1 MTWAASH
8 RLLPDGRRLHLQH
21 GPIDIIAEAQGAP
34 DEVARAYEQAVAR
47 FATVLCELTAEL
59 PVLRTAV
66 QAGECPL
73 RGAIARRMWRAV
85 RPFAVDIV
93 EPVSRTPHFVTPMAA
108 VAGAVAESV
117 LASMVAG
124 RDLARAY
131 VNNGGDIALHL
142 SPGADAFRLAIVVDP
157 QHPASPGTVEIA
169 EASDVRG
176 IATSGWRGRSFSL
189 GVADSVTVF
198 DRSAAQADVAA
209 TMIANAVDL
218 PGHPAVIRKPAAAL
232 APDSD
237 LGERCVTV
245 EVGILSRAEIYEA
258 LARGEALAEELL
270 RTGLASGA
278 SLVVKNVARL
288 VGTPPPLH
296 RATRDSAFPGHREA
310 RLGNLRMRSCINAGL
325 GPFTL
330 LGERSLV
337 EGQDSPNGRNV
348 A

>member
-34 DEVARAYEQAVAR
+34 DEVARAYRQAVAR
-47 FATVLCELTAEL
+47 FATVLVELTAEL
-59 PVLRTAV
+59 PLLRAPV
-66 QAGECPL
+66 GAGECPL
-73 RGAIARRMWRAV
+73 QGAIARRMWSAV
-85 RPFAVDIV
+85 RPFAVDTV
-93 EPVSRTPHFVTPMAA
+93 EPHFVTPMAA

-142 SPGADAFRLAIVVDP
+142 SPGAGAFRLAIVVDP
-157 QHPASPGTVEIA
+157 QHPASPGGVEIA

-189 GVADSVTVF
+189 GIADSVTVF
-198 DRSAAQADVAA
+198 APSAAQADVAA

-218 PGHPAVIRKPAAAL
+218 PGHSAVTRKPAAAL

-245 EVGILSRAEIYEA
+245 EVGILSRAEIDEA
-258 LARGEALAEELL
+258 LARGEALAEELV
-270 RTGLASGA
+270 RAGLASGA
-278 SLVVKNVARL
+278 LLVVKNVARL

-296 RATRDSAFPGHREA
+296 RATRDTAFPGHPEERSDI
-310 RLGNLRMRSCINAGL
+310 LRMRSCINAGL

-337 EGQDSPNGRNV
+337 EDQDSPNGRNV